1 MARGAGIQTPYSRIV
16 AVTAS
21 DTVAIATGVTDAII
35 FTTGGNAT
43 VVDASGNTI
52 SFVAV
57 PAGAIVEIAVVRVN
71 ATGLT
76 AVVAALYAI

>member
-1 MARGAGIQTPYSRIV
+1 MARSASIQTPYSRLVPI
-16 AVTAS
+16 TAS
-21 DTVAIATGVTDAII
+21 DTVAISTGVTDAIV

-43 VVDASGNTI
+43 VVDASGNSV
-52 SFVAV
+52 SFVAATAGQII
-57 PAGAIVEIAVVRVN
+57 PAAIVRVN